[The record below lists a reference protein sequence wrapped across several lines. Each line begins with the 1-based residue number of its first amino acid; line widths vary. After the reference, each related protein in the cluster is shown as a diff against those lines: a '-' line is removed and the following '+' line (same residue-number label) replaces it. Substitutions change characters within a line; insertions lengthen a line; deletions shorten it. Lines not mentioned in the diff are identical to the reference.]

1 MKLYD
6 DNGREVTNPKVLN
19 FLKALEELAGDTLH
33 EQEEDDYSD
42 IVLYDDD
49 GTRVTNR
56 DTLAAIRESDHIIA
70 EWRRRHAG

>member
-42 IVLYDDD
+42 LEIYDDD
-49 GTRVTNR
+49 GTRLTNK
-56 DTLAAIRESDHIIA
+56 DTLRAIRDA
-70 EWRRRHAG
+70 QYFLADWRRQHAG